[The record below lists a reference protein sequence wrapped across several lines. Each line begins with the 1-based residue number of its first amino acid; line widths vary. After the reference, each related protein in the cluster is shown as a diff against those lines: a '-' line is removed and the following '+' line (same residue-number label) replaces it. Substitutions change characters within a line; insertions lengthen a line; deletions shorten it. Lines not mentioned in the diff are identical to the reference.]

1 MKTKTGH
8 REKCKSGSMLA
19 LAIMI
24 VVVLAIVGAALIRMG
39 GDARI
44 QSIRDVQQISARSAA
59 DAGIEHAVRYM
70 IDSWNSST
78 NKSDWVNNI
87 WYDATDWTD
96 PAVPATVLGYA
107 SPTIYLGS
115 DTYGNA
121 KFQYNIYKSTRQKGY
136 QVVSTGTAG
145 GKTRVVHAAAVL
157 KSSFFGVG
165 AKEDI
170 FLFPN
175 VTVDTIP
182 ADKTVVVQT
191 NEISNGI
198 VTIKPGVTV
207 PGDLVCGPGGDPE
220 TAIDNKGTIEGQEM
234 AAQEEIEFPSVYV
247 PGKFAGMPYGANIT
261 IAEPNAYITGDTK
274 LNGFVF
280 GSGNFENVNT
290 VYIQGNVDIFVD
302 GATELSKHGSNIIVT
317 DNSTLNLYLGGN
329 LNAAPQCG
337 ILYGGEL
344 STEAGI
350 IKAASSISLK
360 GTVAPDGTPLCYE
373 IHFHPG
379 GDFYGTIYA
388 PDASIEMWP
397 NGNFYGAIVGGES
410 IEIKPGGNY
419 YFIPALLDTQD
430 EEVLYMGIKYGSWW
444 EEAN

>member
-96 PAVPATVLGYA
+96 PAVPATGLGYA

-157 KSSFFGVG
+157 KSSY
-165 AKEDI
+165 
-170 FLFPN
+170 FL
-175 VTVDTIP
+175 
-182 ADKTVVVQT
+182 
-191 NEISNGI
+191 
-198 VTIKPGVTV
+198 
-207 PGDLVCGPGGDPE
+207 
-220 TAIDNKGTIEGQEM
+220 M
-234 AAQEEIEFPSVYV
+234 
-247 PGKFAGMPYGANIT
+247 
-261 IAEPNAYITGDTK
+261 
-274 LNGFVF
+274 
-280 GSGNFENVNT
+280 
-290 VYIQGNVDIFVD
+290 
-302 GATELSKHGSNIIVT
+302 
-317 DNSTLNLYLGGN
+317 
-329 LNAAPQCG
+329 
-337 ILYGGEL
+337 
-344 STEAGI
+344 
-350 IKAASSISLK
+350 
-360 GTVAPDGTPLCYE
+360 
-373 IHFHPG
+373 
-379 GDFYGTIYA
+379 
-388 PDASIEMWP
+388 
-397 NGNFYGAIVGGES
+397 
-410 IEIKPGGNY
+410 
-419 YFIPALLDTQD
+419 
-430 EEVLYMGIKYGSWW
+430 
-444 EEAN
+444 